1 MDIIKEQVDS
11 LNAVIKIKLTP
22 EDYQSQVDKSLKE
35 YSKKVSLPGF
45 RPGKVPSGMVKKMH
59 GKSILIEE
67 INKIL
72 SNSLHNYISENK
84 IEILGNPLPKES
96 EAAKI
101 DWDNQ
106 KNMEFS
112 YDLGLSPQFN
122 IEIDANHQFESYI
135 IKTDDV
141 LVQTQ
146 VDNFAKRYG
155 KVSVPAESG
164 LDDLIHA
171 DFVELGADNSPVEEG
186 VHKASSILINAVKD
200 EETRNKLIGL
210 KIGDK
215 LIVEPTKLSD
225 NEVDLAAM
233 LGVNKDQLSNV
244 SSKFEI
250 TVKELSHLKPAELN
264 QELFDKVF
272 GDGNVKTEQEFKER
286 VKTELQSQYDEITEG
301 KLLNDV
307 ADYLIENLK
316 IILPDEFLKKWM
328 VAVSEKPVTLE
339 QISTEYDN
347 YSKGL
352 RWQLIE
358 NKIIKENA
366 IKVSVED
373 VKEYAAKSLKGYYS
387 RYGIWNV
394 NPAELEAMV
403 GNMLKDKE
411 ELKRL
416 YERVYD
422 LKILEVFKKQYK
434 LKSKELT
441 YEEYLNEI
449 QPKK

>member
-11 LNAVIKIKLTP
+11 LNAVVKIQLTP
-22 EDYQSQVDKSLKE
+22 EDYQVQVEKSLKE
-35 YSKKVSLPGF
+35 YAKKVSLPGF

-67 INKIL
+67 VNKIL
-72 SNSLHNYISENK
+72 STSLQNYISENK

-96 EAAKI
+96 DVAKI

-112 YDLGLSPQFN
+112 YDLGLAPQFS
-122 IEIDANHQFESYI
+122 IDVDSNHQFENYLIKIEDKI
-135 IKTDDV
+135 I
-141 LVQTQ
+141 QTQ
-146 VDNFAKRYG
+146 IDGFTKRYG
-155 KVSVPAESG
+155 KVSVPSESG
-164 LDDLIHA
+164 ADDLIHA
-171 DFVELGADNSPVEEG
+171 DFVELDAAGNVVEAG
-186 VHKASSILINAVKD
+186 IRKSSSIMINTVKD
-200 EETRNKLIGL
+200 EETKNKLIGL
-210 KIGDK
+210 KIGDRLVVDPK
-215 LIVEPTKLSD
+215 KLSE

-233 LGVNKDQLSNV
+233 LGVNKENLSDI
-244 SSKFEI
+244 SSKFELTI
-250 TVKELSHLKPAELN
+250 KELSHLKPAEIN
-264 QELFDKVF
+264 EELFDKVF
-272 GDGNVKTEQEFKER
+272 GEGKVKTEEEFKEKI
-286 VKTELQSQYDEITEG
+286 KTELQSQYNEITEG

-316 IILPDEFLKKWM
+316 ITLPDDFLKKWM
-328 VAVSEKPVTLE
+328 VAVSEKPITMDE
-339 QISTEYDN
+339 ISKEYDN

-358 NKIIKENA
+358 NKIIKEND
-366 IKVSVED
+366 IKVSTD
-373 VKEYAAKSLKGYYS
+373 DIKEYAAKSLKGYYS

-394 NPAELEAMV
+394 NPAELDAMV

-411 ELKRL
+411 EIKRL

-422 LKILEVFKKQYK
+422 LKILDVFKKQFK
-434 LKSKELT
+434 LKSRELT
-441 YEEYLNEI
+441 FDEYVSEI

>member
-22 EDYQSQVDKSLKE
+22 EDYQAQVDKSLKE
-35 YSKKVSLPGF
+35 FGKKVSLPGF

-59 GKSILIEE
+59 GKSVLVEE
-67 INKIL
+67 VNKIL
-72 SNSLHNYISENK
+72 SNSLRNYIAENK
-84 IEILGNPLPKES
+84 IEILGNPLPNETNV
-96 EAAKI
+96 AKI

-112 YDLGLSPQFN
+112 YDLGLAPQFT
-122 IEIDANHQFESYI
+122 IDIASDHQFEAYK
-135 IKTDDV
+135 IKVDEK
-141 LVQTQ
+141 LIQTQ
-146 VDNFAKRYG
+146 IDGFSKRYG
-155 KVSVPAESG
+155 KVSVPSESG
-164 LDDLIHA
+164 SEDLIHA
-171 DFVELGADNSPVEEG
+171 DFVELDVDNKVLEGG
-186 VHKASSILINAVKD
+186 VHKASSIMINAVKD

-210 KIGDK
+210 KIGDS
-215 LIVEPTKLSD
+215 LIIDPKNLSD

-233 LGVNKDQLSNV
+233 LGVNKDSLSTV

-272 GDGNVKTEQEFKER
+272 GEGSVNSEQEFKEK
-286 VKTELQSQYDEITEG
+286 VKTELESQYDEITQG

-307 ADYLIENLK
+307 ADYLIGNLK
-316 IILPDEFLKKWM
+316 ISLPDDFLKKWM
-328 VAVSEKPVTLE
+328 VAVSEKPITLE
-339 QISTEYDN
+339 DISKEYDN

-358 NKIIKENA
+358 NKIIKDHD
-366 IKVSVED
+366 IKVSTED
-373 VKEYAAKSLKGYYS
+373 IKEYAAKSLKGYYS

-394 NPAELEAMV
+394 NPEELDAMV

-411 ELKRL
+411 EIKRL

-422 LKILEVFKKQYK
+422 IKILDVFKKQYK
-434 LKSKELT
+434 LQSKELT
-441 YEEYLNEI
+441 FDEYVSEI